1 MIKKWTLLLSIFLTA
16 CGFDGDGI
24 YEESGFWPL
33 TTHNLQLP
41 AFNFESDKEMLFK
54 FDGYGSHGTSFLRVN
69 LTSDTPVRFEK
80 LDTILEVRVYEGS
93 NVTYFYRKSALNSH
107 YLRMLDIG
115 EAAWANE
122 LEWNGRYKYSSPDIK
137 NRAVPFS
144 NSEVPEPVKDMT
156 YIHSL
161 PTGKE
166 AFSVYVKIGD
176 VPAGFENLKINL
188 SLSSGWK

>member
-1 MIKKWTLLLSIFLTA
+1 MTKKWILLLSIFLTA
-16 CGFDGDGI
+16 CGFEGDGI

-41 AFNFESDKEMLFK
+41 AFNFESDKEVLFK
-54 FDGYGSHGTSFLRVN
+54 FDGYGSHGTSFLSIN
-69 LTSDTPVRFEK
+69 LISDTPVNFEK
-80 LDTILEVRVYEGS
+80 LNTILEVRVYGGN

-107 YLRMLDIG
+107 FLRMQKIG

-122 LEWNGRYKYSSPDIK
+122 MEWNGRYEYSSPDIK

-144 NSEVPEPVKDMT
+144 ISEVPYAAKEMT

-166 AFSVYVKIGD
+166 AFSIYVKIGD
-176 VPAGFENLKINL
+176 VPEGFENLQINL
-188 SLSSGWK
+188 GLSSGWK